1 MTAPLGSGSFGSP
14 PSGGSEDPY
23 VSALG
28 RISGKLLSEDLI
40 RHGIDL
46 TFRNGAAD
54 PDILYI
60 DVNNDRI
67 GVNITPTTD
76 LDVSGK
82 IYARSNWT
90 AVGSTAT
97 FDNVVFNSNGSV
109 TSTSGAI
116 NIVPSG
122 PASIE
127 IGKSLTPIF
136 EFKDNYIRAN
146 TTDTDIV
153 INPDGTGEIN
163 IQKSTLI
170 RGDLTVTG
178 DINVDGNLQK
188 NGNIIIGDQPLD
200 VVIVQTDFTQS
211 IIPGL
216 DATYDLGSSD
226 KFWDVTWIQGNLGAD
241 NANITNTIIS
251 EQLRITGNTI
261 STINSNDPITLDSD
275 TGNITIEDINFN
287 QNTIT
292 NLLNTPLTLIS
303 TGIGYIQFTDEN
315 AFVIPT
321 GTTAERGFT
330 EVGETRWNTDL
341 GYLECYD
348 GSVYL
353 AATGGGTVITPA
365 IQQELSEIYTLI
377 FG

>member
-1 MTAPLGSGSFGSP
+1 MTIPLGSGSFSSP

-67 GVNITPTTD
+67 GINITPTTD

-82 IYARSNWT
+82 IYARNDWT
-90 AVGSTAT
+90 AVGTTAT

-116 NIVPSG
+116 NIAPAA

-146 TTDTDIV
+146 TSNTDIV
-153 INPDGTGEIN
+153 INPDGTGEVN

-170 RGDLTVTG
+170 RGDLAVTG

-188 NGNIIIGDQPLD
+188 NGNIIIGDQPID
-200 VVIVQTDFTQS
+200 VVIIQTDFTQS

-216 DATYDLGSSD
+216 DATYDLGSPA

-261 STINSNDPITLDSD
+261 STINSNDPIFLESD

-292 NLLNTPLTLIS
+292 NLLNTPITLIS
-303 TGIGYIQFTDEN
+303 TGIGYVQFTDEN

-348 GSVYL
+348 GTVYL

>member
-1 MTAPLGSGSFGSP
+1 MSDPISSSPLGN
-14 PSGGSEDPY
+14 DPINSNEPDF
-23 VSALG
+23 VAQLG
-28 RISGKLLSEDLI
+28 RISGKLLSENLI

-46 TFRNGAAD
+46 TVRNGDTD
-54 PDILYI
+54 PDIFYI

-67 GVNITPTTD
+67 GINITPTTD
-76 LDVSGK
+76 LDVAGK
-82 IYARSNWT
+82 IYARSDWT
-90 AVGSTAT
+90 AVGTTAT
-97 FDNVVFNSNGSV
+97 FDNIVFNSNGSV
-109 TSTSGAI
+109 TSTFGAI
-116 NIVPSG
+116 NIVPAA

-127 IGKSLTPIF
+127 IGKSLTPVF

-146 TTDTDIV
+146 TTNSDIV
-153 INPDGTGEIN
+153 VNPDGTGEVN

-170 RGDLTVTG
+170 RGDLDVTG
-178 DINVDGNLQK
+178 DINVDGNLLK
-188 NGNIIIGDQPLD
+188 KGNIIIGDQPLD
-200 VVIVQTDFTQS
+200 VVVVQTDFTQS
-211 IIPGL
+211 IIPGA
-216 DATYDLGSSD
+216 DATYDLGSPS
-226 KFWDVTWIQGNLGAD
+226 KFWDITWITGNLGAD
-241 NANITNTIIS
+241 NANITQTIIS
-251 EQLRITGNTI
+251 EQLRMSGNTI
-261 STINSNDPITLDSD
+261 STINSNDPIILDSD
-275 TGNITIEDINFN
+275 TGNITLESININ

-292 NLLNTPLTLIS
+292 NLPNTPLTLIS
-303 TGIGYIQFTDEN
+303 TGIGYVQFMDEN

-348 GSVYL
+348 GTVYL